1 MDTPTLADVNI
12 RGVAHRLVEKRL
24 RRNSENL
31 KQLQIELS
39 LLDEQLDALSD
50 DASEKEMRSLVS
62 ETPLALHEYRD
73 AQKHVEALREQ
84 RQHLVQAIAA
94 QKQSQDDLLDKL
106 GDR

>member
-12 RGVAHRLVEKRL
+12 RGVAQRLIEKRL

-31 KQLQIELS
+31 KT
-39 LLDEQLDALSD
+39 D

-73 AQKHVEALREQ
+73 AQKHVDALQEQ
-84 RQHLVQAIAA
+84 RHHLVQAIAA